1 MKVKLKIFRGQ
12 VDAAKTAW
20 STAKKAKKS
29 KEEVKTLRDDYEA
42 KLAILDEALDAGG
55 TDDTEIEIKEVE
67 GAADDAPGDENVI
80 EFKALEGMIGKTIEA
95 KLREMLPAN
104 LQSGIKKE
112 DIEAAIA
119 AAFEKHMEA
128 DSTELTTEQVKTI
141 VGDIIKDQVSKISR
155 PSRQQHDTDSSQHDG
170 RAGTRDQIE
179 MPYSWSKG
187 NLPVHG
193 KQLLNCILMSQPR
206 SKIRHMDEGIE
217 QKDLDKAAKLGEQ
230 TVSRY
235 KAAIKSVFSG
245 SGKALTS
252 TVAGSGDE
260 FVPTDLSSELQRRL
274 YLASDLA
281 SLIAGR
287 EVDMPSQPYQYPLA
301 TTRPTFYLENSE
313 RTETTESS
321 PGTSN
326 LTLDAKKL
334 MGETAVSYEVD
345 EDSIVP
351 ILPFVQEQLGDAAA
365 AAYESIIINGDTT
378 ATHQDSDTQLV
389 AKAAERAWNG
399 FRKLALAVAQLKS
412 DLSTGGINEA
422 NLRALKKLMGK
433 FGVRVRDLVWI
444 AGPKGINDISAIA
457 NVSTLEKYGPR
468 ATIITG
474 EIASFLGIPIIV
486 SEKEREDLNASGVYD
501 GVTTTKGSIILA
513 NLTRFIPG
521 RRREFTVESFRDVK
535 KQETTI
541 VASFRRAFTPIEAP
555 SASNQSVVIGY
566 NYNS

>member
-1 MKVKLKIFRGQ
+1 MKVKLKVYRGQ

-20 STAKKAKKS
+20 STARKSKKS
-29 KEEVKTLRDDYEA
+29 AEEIKAARDEYEA
-42 KLAILDEALDAGG
+42 KLAVLDDALDAGA
-55 TDDTEIEIKEVE
+55 TDDTEIEIKE
-67 GAADDAPGDENVI
+67 ADPAPANDDGNVI
-80 EFKALEGMIGKTIEA
+80 EFKQLEGMLRKSIEEQLKA
-95 KLREMLPAN
+95 LLPAN
-104 LQSGIKKE
+104 LAAGIKKE
-112 DIEAAIA
+112 DLDQAIA
-119 AAFEKHMEA
+119 DAFKKHTQA
-128 DSTELTTEQVKTI
+128 GAQSVTTEQVKSI
-141 VGDIIKDQVSKISR
+141 VGDIIKDQVSKATR
-155 PSRQQHDTDSSQHDG
+155 PSRQQHDTDPAQHDG
-170 RAGTRDQIE
+170 RATDRSQIE
-179 MPYSWSKG
+179 MPVSWSKG
-187 NLPVHG
+187 NLPLHG
-193 KQLLNCILMSQPR
+193 KQLLNCILMSQSG
-206 SKIRHMDEGIE
+206 SKIRHMNEGIE
-217 QKDLDKAAKLGEQ
+217 DADLVKGARLGENQ
-230 TVSRY
+230 IARY
-235 KAAIKSVFSG
+235 KAAIKGVFAG
-245 SGKALTS
+245 NGKALTS
-252 TVAGSGDE
+252 TTAGSGDE

-274 YLASDLA
+274 YLASDLGA
-281 SLIAGR
+281 LIAGR
-287 EVDMPSQPYQYPLA
+287 EVDMPTQPYQYPLS
-301 TTRPTFYLENSE
+301 TTRPTFYLESSE

-351 ILPFVQEQLGDAAA
+351 ILPFVQEQLGEAAA

-399 FRKLALAVAQLKS
+399 FRKLSLAVSALKS

-444 AGPKGINDISAIA
+444 VGPKGVNDMAAIS
-457 NVSTLEKYGPR
+457 NVATLEKYGPR
-468 ATIITG
+468 ATILTG
-474 EIASFLGIPIIV
+474 ELSSFLGIPIIT
-486 SEKEREDLNASGVYD
+486 SEQQRENLNASGVYD
-501 GVTTTKGSIILA
+501 GTTTTKGAIILA

-541 VASFRRAFTPIEAP
+541 VASFRRAFQPIEAP
-555 SASNQSVVIGY
+555 SATNQSVVIGY